1 MLRPATEVDK
11 ESVRIWRNHPA
22 VRAVSLTRSVIT
34 PEAHDRYWTA
44 LQEDPA
50 RIVLMYDRGG
60 APSGVVT
67 FFDIDD
73 GADGR
78 RAMWGYYLDNA
89 GLEARGELLPA
100 WIQIQREAV
109 RYAFGELGLD
119 QLDGEV
125 LDVNEAVRRM
135 NTRNGFEEISAT
147 EHTIDGERVL
157 VHTIRRRRHPDDTDK

>member
-11 ESVRIWRNHPA
+11 ESVRAWRNHPA
-22 VRAVSLTRSVIT
+22 VRAVSLTRGVIS
-34 PEAHDRYWTA
+34 PEEHDRYWAA
-44 LQEDPA
+44 LQDDPT
-50 RIVLMYDRGG
+50 RIVLVYERGDT
-60 APSGVVT
+60 PSGVVT
-67 FFDIDD
+67 FFDLED
-73 GADGR
+73 GPDER
-78 RAMWGYYLDNA
+78 RAAWGYYLDND
-89 GLEARGELLPA
+89 GLDARGELLPA

-125 LDVNEAVRRM
+125 LDANEAVRRM

-157 VHTIRRRRHPDDTDK
+157 VHTIRRRRQPHDISK

>member
-11 ESVRIWRNHPA
+11 ESVRTWRNHPA
-22 VRAVSLTRSVIT
+22 VRSVSLTRGVIS
-34 PEAHDRYWTA
+34 PQEHDRYWAA
-44 LQEDPA
+44 LQDDPS
-50 RIVLMYDRGG
+50 RIVLMYERGG
-60 APSGVVT
+60 TPSGVVT
-67 FFDIDD
+67 FFGIEQES
-73 GADGR
+73 GER

-109 RYAFGELGLD
+109 RYAFGELGLE

-125 LDVNEAVRRM
+125 LDANEAVRRM

-157 VHTIRRRRHPDDTDK
+157 VHTIRRRRQPNDRDK